1 MTHPLLIAIWVPILA
16 GLVLWMVPR
25 AAAVVVKA
33 LAVLVAL
40 FTAAWVVLVWA
51 APEVLTGGETLG
63 QVIVPA
69 WDVMG
74 DWGELKRPLFMADA
88 MSGFAGAAAGVL
100 GFLMVLYAAGFSR
113 EEETPAR
120 RLFSGMLISI
130 GAALG
135 TLYAE
140 NIIVLGVF
148 WGLIGIPF
156 FLLLAMGGKAATGA
170 AKKAFI
176 IVGGTDSLLILGLA
190 MVWLMSG
197 GRMALHSLG
206 GPYATGGRLL
216 ATAAYVCLFLA
227 AIAKAGAIPLH
238 SWIPDAAATAPV
250 PAVALLPAALDK
262 VLGIYLLARISL
274 TVFDT
279 TGYVSTLV
287 MVIGAVTVL
296 AAAFMAL
303 VQHDLRRLLGFHAV
317 SQVGYMLLGIGTGT
331 FVGIA
336 GGIFHMINNTIYKS
350 CLFLG
355 AGTAE
360 RKAGTGDL
368 ARMGG
373 LAKALPVSF
382 AASLV
387 AALAISG
394 VPPLNGFVSKWMVY
408 QGVVETG
415 RAGGG
420 LWVLLLAAAVFGSAL
435 TLASFVKVIYSV
447 YLAPRPAG
455 DDEKRAPACAAEAAT
470 ARRRPEGGG
479 ENVLTAIPMIAL
491 ALACVVFGVVAY
503 HLPLN
508 GAIFPA
514 VEGAG
519 VAPVAPEEWAGLW
532 RPTTATVLILV
543 GIVAGFLIYL
553 LGTATKPREDAA
565 YTGGEDSADLQFWG
579 PDFYETV
586 TRIPPFTT
594 LYERA
599 AKGLYDVYNW
609 GRGLAGY
616 AGKFL
621 GSAHSGLLYRYA
633 TWLVAGVVVL
643 LWVFLR

>member
-1 MTHPLLIAIWVPILA
+1 MMHPLLVAIWAPILA
-16 GLVLWMVPR
+16 GAVIWFLPRR
-25 AAAVVVKA
+25 AAIVAKVA
-33 LAVLVAL
+33 GCLVAL
-40 FTAAWVVLVWA
+40 FAAVWAVLVWA
-51 APEVLTGGETLG
+51 GGGILTGGAPLG
-63 QVIVPA
+63 QVVVPQ
-69 WDVMG
+69 WGVMG
-74 DWGELKRPLFMADA
+74 SWVGRPLFMVDA

-100 GFLMVLYAAGFSR
+100 GFLMVLYAAGFSK

-120 RLFSGMLISI
+120 RLYSGMLIAI

-156 FLLLAMGGKAATGA
+156 FLLLAMGGKEAVAA

-190 MVWLMSG
+190 IVWLLSG
-197 GRMALHSLG
+197 GRMALHALG
-206 GPYATGGRLL
+206 PRIVTGASTL
-216 ATAAYVCLFLA
+216 APVGYVCLFLA
-227 AIAKAGAIPLH
+227 AAAKAGAIPLH
-238 SWIPDAAATAPV
+238 SWIPDAAATGPV

-262 VLGIYLLARISL
+262 ILGIYLLARISL

-279 TGYVSTLV
+279 TGYVATLV
-287 MVIGAVTVL
+287 MIIGAVTVI
-296 AAAFMAL
+296 AAVFMAL
-303 VQHDLRRLLGFHAV
+303 IQHDLRRLLGFHAV
-317 SQVGYMLLGIGTGT
+317 SQVGYMVLGIGTGT

-336 GGIFHMINNTIYKS
+336 GGIFHMLNNTLYKS
-350 CLFLG
+350 LLFLT

-368 ARMGG
+368 GRMGG
-373 LAKALPVSF
+373 LAKILPVSF
-382 AASLV
+382 ATSLV

-415 RAGGG
+415 RGGG
-420 LWVLLLAAAVFGSAL
+420 WLWVVLLAAATFGSAL

-447 YLAPRPAG
+447 YLARPAQEDKKPSG
-455 DDEKRAPACAAEAAT
+455 P
-470 ARRRPEGGG
+470 G
-479 ENVLTAIPMIAL
+479 ENILTIIPMAAL

-503 HLPLN
+503 RLPLN

-519 VAPVAPEEWAGLW
+519 VAAPAALAGFW
-532 RPTTATVLILV
+532 RPTLATVLILV

-553 LGTATKPREDAA
+553 FGTALKPREDDI
-565 YTGGEDSADLQFWG
+565 YTGGEVTPDLRFEG

-586 TRIPPFTT
+586 ARIQPMAKA
-594 LYERA
+594 YAWA
-599 AKGLYDVYNW
+599 ARGLTDVYNW
-609 GRGLAGY
+609 GYGVAGY
-616 AGKFL
+616 VGKFL
-621 GSAHSGLLYRYA
+621 GLAHSGLLYRYA
-633 TWLVAGVVVL
+633 TWLIAGVVVL

>member
-1 MTHPLLIAIWVPILA
+1 MTHPLLVPIWAPILA
-16 GLVLWMVPR
+16 GLVVWCVPR
-25 AAAVVVKA
+25 RGASLAKIA
-33 LAVLVAL
+33 AVLVAL
-40 FTAAWVVLVWA
+40 FTAVWAVLVWA
-51 APEVLTGGETLG
+51 APSVLTGGVALG
-63 QVIVPA
+63 QTAIPA
-69 WDVMG
+69 WKVMG
-74 DWGELKRPLFMADA
+74 TWAGRPLFMVDA

-156 FLLLAMGGKAATGA
+156 FLLLAMGKKGATGA

-190 MVWLMSG
+190 LVWVMAG

-206 GPYATGGRLL
+206 GPYATSGRAL
-216 ATAAYVCLFLA
+216 AAVAYTCLFLA

-250 PAVALLPAALDK
+250 PAVALLPASLDK
-262 VLGIYLLARISL
+262 ILGIYLLARISL

-279 TGYVSTLV
+279 TGYVGTLV
-287 MVIGAVTVL
+287 MVVGAVTVV
-296 AAAFMAL
+296 AAVFMAL

-317 SQVGYMLLGIGTGT
+317 SQVGYMVLGIGTGT
-331 FVGIA
+331 FIGIA
-336 GGIFHMINNTIYKS
+336 GGIFHMLNHAIYKS
-350 CLFLG
+350 CLFLT
-355 AGTAE
+355 AGSAE

-373 LAKALPVSF
+373 LARALPVTFLS
-382 AASLV
+382 ASV

-415 RAGGG
+415 RGGG
-420 LWVLLLAAAVFGSAL
+420 WLWVLLLVAATFGSAL

-455 DDEKRAPACAAEAAT
+455 EKEPSG
-470 ARRRPEGGG
+470 PG

-491 ALACVVFGVVAY
+491 ALACIVFGVFAY
-503 HLPLN
+503 RLPLG

-519 VAPVAPEEWAGLW
+519 VAPEALAGFW
-532 RPTTATVLILV
+532 RPTLATGLILV
-543 GIVAGFLIYL
+543 GVVAGFLIYL
-553 LGTATKPREDAA
+553 LGTVTKPREDAA
-565 YTGGEDSADLQFWG
+565 YTGGEDSADLQFQG

-586 TRIPPFTT
+586 TRIQPLTKAYAWAARGFTD
-594 LYERA
+594 L
-599 AKGLYDVYNW
+599 YNW
-609 GRGLAGY
+609 GYGLAGY

-621 GSAHSGLLYRYA
+621 KSAHSGLLYSYV

>member
-1 MTHPLLIAIWVPILA
+1 MTHPLLVAIWVPILA

-25 AAAVVVKA
+25 AAALVVKIV
-33 LAVLVAL
+33 AVLVAL
-40 FTAAWVVLVWA
+40 FAAAWAVLVWA
-51 APEVLTGGETLG
+51 APTVLTGGAELG
-63 QVIVPA
+63 RVVVPA
-69 WDVMG
+69 WRVMG
-74 DWGELKRPLFMADA
+74 SWKGRPLFMADA

-100 GFLMVLYAAGFSR
+100 GFLMVLYAAGCSR
-113 EEETPAR
+113 EDETPAR

-190 MVWLMSG
+190 MVWVMAG

-206 GPYATGGRLL
+206 GPYATGDRAL
-216 ATAAYVCLFLA
+216 AAVAFACLFLA

-296 AAAFMAL
+296 AAVFMAL

-408 QGVVETG
+408 QGVVEAG

-455 DDEKRAPACAAEAAT
+455 DDEKRAP
-470 ARRRPEGGG
+470 EGGG

-503 HLPLN
+503 RLPLN

-519 VAPVAPEEWAGLW
+519 VAPVALEKWAGFW

-553 LGTATKPREDAA
+553 LGTAMKPREDAA
-565 YTGGEDSADLQFWG
+565 YTGGEDSADLQFRG

-599 AKGLYDVYNW
+599 A
-609 GRGLAGY
+609 
-616 AGKFL
+616 
-621 GSAHSGLLYRYA
+621 
-633 TWLVAGVVVL
+633 
-643 LWVFLR
+643 